1 MNSLALDFHGRFSR
15 IKERTVGGVRAVRV
29 VGAFVLAILLSACGG
44 GGGGGGSSAPVVA
57 SPTVSIS
64 TDTGQLVAGGN
75 VTVSWSST
83 NASSCTASGGWSG
96 SKSTSG
102 SEEISLDSPG
112 STTFSLSCTGAGGSR
127 SASATVEVL
136 PVLEITVTDL
146 AGSQLEDTS
155 ASYAV
160 QVAFNRDPLSTPT
173 LTITTAPQ
181 RGTATAEK
189 LQINYVPSEN
199 YFGTDTLEFT
209 VEAEGIVIPASAT
222 IDVTPVNDPPV
233 VSLTLQGEDSNGFT
247 FAEPTVD
254 FTVEIDDVDSPPSEI
269 SISIASAGVELEF
282 ASEGD
287 GFEDRVYDV
296 KVSLPIDF
304 AFGPASFEFT
314 VSDLEDSIVNERQ
327 TWVIKSI
334 ESLQTDSA
342 DRLSLMWGAEEQP
355 SRVVDYV
362 IVLDGLLQN
371 RKDEALDMLG
381 FYFSQ
386 YLSNGATALQAII
399 DGTFNVYVMDF
410 VPGAESNLGVETG
423 CSEEDDET
431 FCINDVRA
439 AFDTKL
445 SEFSGAPTADYVSI
459 ITGISGR
466 GVNLGNFNVQ
476 PLLNE
481 PDANS
486 YFGTPNYTMSVLKHE
501 FGHAFS
507 HLRDDYTADFLLEDE
522 DGNRVYDMSDRLPWY
537 AISPNSTLND
547 PGDTLKWGHH
557 VEEQNQSGTLPGRDV
572 TDDVSNSAVGAW
584 PGCYVHDSE
593 CQRTTYNNV
602 MNGDHTTFVEY
613 TEFMESR
620 QVSDAF
626 SYDPVGEEAFIIAG
640 IRNYLEQWWDM
651 GIIQNQDG
659 DYAVCTSVE
668 LPSDLF
674 KLDWYQDGVLSQ
686 SLKDLEFVFNES
698 LCVPMLRPEQGTG
711 WSGVGYRVNPVDPE
725 LFSALLIEDSFDQFY
740 DVYDGVFSGFIIAN
754 CPLRDSD
761 PELLDERICP
771 LQVTAY
777 SNDRQE
783 WVYDSELKTREE
795 WITKYGELVILQE
808 FSAFGEQIQ
817 FNWAW
822 W

>member
-1 MNSLALDFHGRFSR
+1 M
-15 IKERTVGGVRAVRV
+15 RV
-29 VGAFVLAILLSACGG
+29 ATTLVLTTLLSACGG
-44 GGGGGGSSAPVVA
+44 GGGGGPSAPVAV
-57 SPTVSIS
+57 SPTVTVS
-64 TDTGQLVAGGN
+64 TDISQLVVGGSLI
-75 VTVSWSST
+75 VSWSST
-83 NASSCTASGGWSG
+83 NATSCSASGGWSG

-102 SEEISLDSPG
+102 SEEISPDSEG
-112 STTFSLSCTGAGGSR
+112 SITFSLSCTGAGGSR

-136 PVLEITVTDL
+136 PVLEITVSDL
-146 AGSQLEDTS
+146 SGSQLEDTG
-155 ASYAV
+155 ATYAV
-160 QVAFNRDPLSTPT
+160 DVAFSRDPLSTPT

-181 RGTATAEK
+181 QGTATAEE

-199 YFGTDTLEFT
+199 YFGTETLEFT
-209 VEAEGIVIPASAT
+209 IEAEDIVSSGSAN

-233 VSLTLQGEDSNGFT
+233 VSLTLQGEDGNGFT

-254 FTVEIDDVDSPPSEI
+254 FAIEIEDVDNTADEI
-269 SISIASAGVELEF
+269 TISIASAGVELEF
-282 ASEGD
+282 AKAGNEVS
-287 GFEDRVYDV
+287 
-296 KVSLPIDF
+296 VSLPSDF
-304 AFGPASFEFT
+304 AVGPTAFEIT
-314 VSDLEDSIVNERQ
+314 VSDPQDSIVNESQ
-327 TWVIKSI
+327 TWVIKPI
-334 ESLQTDSA
+334 ERLQTDSS
-342 DRLSLMWGAEEQP
+342 DRLSLMWGAEGQP
-355 SRVVDYV
+355 LRVVDYV
-362 IVLDGLLQN
+362 VVLDGLLQN
-371 RKDEALDMLG
+371 RKDEALEMLS

-386 YLSNGATALQAII
+386 YLSNGATALQAVI

-410 VPGAESNLGVETG
+410 TPGAESSLGVETG

-431 FCINDVRA
+431 FCIDDVRA
-439 AFDTKL
+439 AFSTKL

-481 PDANS
+481 PDASS
-486 YFGTPNYTMSVLKHE
+486 YFGTPNYTLSVLKHE
-501 FGHAFS
+501 FGHAF
-507 HLRDDYTADFLLEDE
+507 LRLLDDYTADFLLEDE
-522 DGNRVYDMSDRLPWY
+522 DGNKVYDMSDRLPWY
-537 AISPNSTLND
+537 AISPNNTLSD
-547 PGDTLKWGHH
+547 PEDTLRWEHH
-557 VEEQNQSGTLPGRDV
+557 VEEQNQTGTLPGRDV

-602 MNGDHTTFVEY
+602 MNGDHTTFVDY
-613 TEFMESR
+613 TQFMEAR
-620 QVSDAF
+620 LVSDAF

-640 IRNYLEQWWDM
+640 IRNYLSQWWDM

-668 LPSDLF
+668 LPPDLF

-686 SLKDLEFVFNES
+686 SLKDSEFVFNES

>member
-1 MNSLALDFHGRFSR
+1 MRLA
-15 IKERTVGGVRAVRV
+15 GVLI
-29 VGAFVLAILLSACGG
+29 LATLLSACGG

-160 QVAFNRDPLSTPT
+160 EVAFNRDPLSTPT

-181 RGTATAEK
+181 RGTATAEE

-254 FTVEIDDVDSPPSEI
+254 FTIEIDDVDSPPSEI

-304 AFGPASFEFT
+304 AVGPASFEFT

-334 ESLQTDSA
+334 ESLQTDSS
-342 DRLSLMWGAEEQP
+342 DRLSLMWGARGQP
-355 SRVVDYV
+355 LRAVDYV

-371 RKDEALDMLG
+371 RKDEALEMLS
-381 FYFSQ
+381 FYLSQ
-386 YLSNGATALQAII
+386 YLSNGAASLQAII
-399 DGTFNVYVMDF
+399 DGAFNVYVMDF
-410 VPGAESNLGVETG
+410 SPGVDSNLGVEIG
-423 CSEEDDET
+423 CYEDSENT
-431 FCINDVRA
+431 FCVNDVRD
-439 AFDTKL
+439 AFYTKL
-445 SEFSGAPTADYVSI
+445 SEFSEAPTADFVSV
-459 ITGISGR
+459 ITGVSGR
-466 GVNLGNFNVQ
+466 GVNIANFNIQ

-481 PDANS
+481 PDADE
-486 YFGTPNYTMSVLKHE
+486 YFGTPNYTLSVLKHE
-501 FGHAFS
+501 FGHAFMQ
-507 HLRDDYTADFLLEDE
+507 LDDDYTADFLRMDE
-522 DGNRVYDMSDRLPWY
+522 DGNKLVDMSDKLPWI
-537 AISPNSTLND
+537 AISPNNTLND
-547 PGDTLKWGHH
+547 PQDALKWGHH

-584 PGCYVHDSE
+584 PGCYVHDIE

-602 MNGDHTTFVEY
+602 MNGDYTTDLERA
-613 TEFMESR
+613 EFMESR
-620 QVSDAF
+620 QISDAF
-626 SYDPVGEEAFIIAG
+626 SYDPIGEEAFIISWS
-640 IRNYLEQWWDM
+640 RKYLPQFWDM
-651 GIIQNQDG
+651 YPIQNAETG
-659 DYAVCTSVE
+659 AYAVCTFVE
-668 LPSDLF
+668 VPTDLL
-674 KLDWYQDGVLSQ
+674 KLDWYQDGELSQ
-686 SLKDLEFVFNES
+686 SLKDAEFTYNES
-698 LCVPMLRPEQGTG
+698 TCVPMLRPEGGTG
-711 WSGVGYRVNPVDPE
+711 WSGVAYRVNPVDPE
-725 LFSALLIEDSFDQFY
+725 LFSSLVVEDSVDQFY
-740 DVYDGVFSGFIIAN
+740 DVYDGVFSGYPTT

-761 PELLDERICP
+761 SELLDERICP
-771 LQVTAY
+771 LQVTGY
-777 SNDRQE
+777 SNGRQE
-783 WVYDSELKTREE
+783 YVFDTELKTRDE
-795 WITKYGELVILQE
+795 WIDKYGELEELRE

>member
-1 MNSLALDFHGRFSR
+1 MNSLALDFHERFSR
-15 IKERTVGGVRAVRV
+15 IKERTIDGVGAVRV
-29 VGAFVLAILLSACGG
+29 AGAFVLAILLSACGG
-44 GGGGGGSSAPVVA
+44 GGGGGGGSSAPVVA
-57 SPTVSIS
+57 SPTISIS

-112 STTFSLSCTGAGGSR
+112 STTFSLTCTGAGGSR
-127 SASATVEVL
+127 SASTSVEVL

-181 RGTATAEK
+181 QGTATVEE

-199 YFGTDTLEFT
+199 YFGTETLEFT
-209 VEAEGIVIPASAT
+209 VEAEGIVIPASAN

-233 VSLTLQGEDSNGFT
+233 VSLTLQGEDGSGFT

-254 FTVEIDDVDSPPSEI
+254 FTLEIEDVDNTPDEI
-269 SISIASAGVELEF
+269 TISIASAGVELEF
-282 ASEGD
+282 AKTGN
-287 GFEDRVYDV
+287 DV
-296 KVSLPIDF
+296 NVSLPADF
-304 AFGPASFEFT
+304 AVGPTSFGIT
-314 VSDLEDSIVNERQ
+314 VSDPQDSIVNERQ
-327 TWVIKSI
+327 TWIIKPI
-334 ESLQTDSA
+334 ERLQTESS
-342 DRLSLMWGAEEQP
+342 DRLSLMWGAEGQP
-355 SRVVDYV
+355 LRVVDYV
-362 IVLDGLLQN
+362 VVLDGLLQN
-371 RKDEALDMLG
+371 RKDEALEMLG

-399 DGTFNVYVMDF
+399 DGTFNVYLMDF

-431 FCINDVRA
+431 FCIDDVRA

-507 HLRDDYTADFLLEDE
+507 QLRDDYTADFLLEDE

-537 AISPNSTLND
+537 AISPNNTLND
-547 PGDTLKWGHH
+547 PEDTLKWGHH

-626 SYDPVGEEAFIIAG
+626 LYDPVGEEAFIIAG

-651 GIIQNQDG
+651 GIIQNQEG

-668 LPSDLF
+668 LPTDLF
-674 KLDWYQDGVLSQ
+674 RLDWYQDGVLSQ
-686 SLKDLEFVFNES
+686 ALKDSEFAFNES
-698 LCVPMLRPEQGTG
+698 LCVPMSRPETGVG
-711 WSGVGYRVNPVDPE
+711 WSGVGFRVNPVDPE
-725 LFSALLIEDSFDQFY
+725 LFSALLIEDSVDQFY
-740 DVYDGVFSGFIIAN
+740 DVYEGVFSGIIIGG

-761 PELLDERICP
+761 SELLDERICP
-771 LQVTAY
+771 IQVTGY
-777 SNDRQE
+777 SIERQE
-783 WVYDSELKTREE
+783 YVNDTELKTREE
-795 WITKYGELVILQE
+795 WIEKYGELAVLRE
-808 FSAFGEQIQ
+808 FSALGEQIQ

>member
-15 IKERTVGGVRAVRV
+15 IKKRTVGGVRAVRV

-83 NASSCTASGGWSG
+83 NASSCTSSGGWSG

-160 QVAFNRDPLSTPT
+160 EVAFNRDPLSSPT

-181 RGTATAEK
+181 QGTATAEE

-199 YFGTDTLEFT
+199 YFGTETLEFM
-209 VEAEGIVIPASAT
+209 VEAEGIVSTASAT

-233 VSLTLQGEDSNGFT
+233 VSLTLKGEDGNGFT
-247 FAEPTVD
+247 FAEPTLD
-254 FTVEIDDVDSPPSEI
+254 FALDIEDVDNTPDEI
-269 SISIASAGVELEF
+269 TISIASAGVELEF
-282 ASEGD
+282 AKEGD
-287 GFEDRVYDV
+287 EVS
-296 KVSLPIDF
+296 VSLPTDF
-304 AFGPASFEFT
+304 AVGPTSFEIT
-314 VSDLEDSIVNERQ
+314 VSDSQDSVVNESQ

-334 ESLQTDSA
+334 ESLQTDSS

-355 SRVVDYV
+355 LRVVDYV

-431 FCINDVRA
+431 FCIDDVRA

-481 PDANS
+481 PDATS
-486 YFGTPNYTMSVLKHE
+486 YFGTPNYTLSVLKHE
-501 FGHAFS
+501 FGHAF
-507 HLRDDYTADFLLEDE
+507 LRLLDDYTADFLLEDE
-522 DGNRVYDMSDRLPWY
+522 DGNKVYDMSDRLPWY
-537 AISPNSTLND
+537 AISPNNTLND
-547 PGDTLKWGHH
+547 PDDTLKWEHH
-557 VEEQNQSGTLPGRDV
+557 VEEQNQTGTLPGRDV

-602 MNGDHTTFVEY
+602 MNGDHTTFVDY
-613 TEFMESR
+613 AQFMEAR

-640 IRNYLEQWWDM
+640 IRNYLSQWWDM

-686 SLKDLEFVFNES
+686 SLKDSEFVFNES

-711 WSGVGYRVNPVDPE
+711 WSGVGYRVNPVDPD